1 MKQLF
6 VLTVLMTLN
15 QTIKAQDIAYPEGM
29 YMTFQE
35 IIDKTPSE
43 DFKVQ
48 LEKRTKGKIK
58 MNGGTDFQIN
68 PINKNVKKKTLKKEV
83 IAYSDGL
90 NLYINGLVYQLQ
102 FWYSRVEAE
111 NDNYFVFKAGIPMN
125 PARYGIESMNDYSIM
140 FGGVI
145 GGFGAAKRALIR
157 LPYVLDKETKE
168 PVLVSE
174 KNINDFIDSNSDLY
188 QAYSKEQ
195 NKDDID
201 LILKYL
207 IMWINVSE

>member
-58 MNGGTDFQIN
+58 MNGGNDFQIN

-111 NDNYFVFKAGIPMN
+111 NDNYFVFTAGIPMT
-125 PARYGIESMNDYSIM
+125 PAR
-140 FGGVI
+140 
-145 GGFGAAKRALIR
+145 
-157 LPYVLDKETKE
+157 
-168 PVLVSE
+168 
-174 KNINDFIDSNSDLY
+174 
-188 QAYSKEQ
+188 
-195 NKDDID
+195 
-201 LILKYL
+201 
-207 IMWINVSE
+207 